1 MDREQLDR
9 LKKDIKY
16 LGFGETN
23 TILYTE
29 LEDQIENGPVDF
41 HLQTEAFFD
50 DDTRIEAKLYF
61 ELSKDSTRYIFK
73 RYVATLH
80 YSNQPEKTRTQTIYI
95 YRGKGFTFKETF
107 NLLEGRA
114 VNRNHTDFEGSEYNA
129 WTELNFNEKDK
140 HGNYRTREYREPFRY
155 DLEKALEIYR
165 IAELK
170 NDTLRTEVIRSLQR
184 GNIHPVKLLKG
195 SKWEKVFIEANP
207 SNRLITIRS
216 LATKAVVDYKK
227 DPEGEIPATKIPDTA
242 NGSKP
247 EEGQE
252 FMPSELGIIGVP
264 TETEELEE
272 EELQPAEGQLQPVEG
287 RPQPATTRSSHRKRI
302 YK

>member
-1 MDREQLDR
+1 MNNEQIEK
-9 LKKDIKY
+9 LKKDVKY

-23 TILYTE
+23 LILYTE
-29 LEDQIENGPVDF
+29 LEEEIEKGPVDF
-41 HLQTEAFFD
+41 QLDTETFFD

-80 YSNQPEKTRTQTIYI
+80 YSNQPEKTRTQTIYL

-114 VNRNHTDFEGSEYNA
+114 VNRNHIDFEGQEYNA

-140 HGNYRTREYREPFRY
+140 HGNYRTRDFREHYRY
-155 DLEKALEIYR
+155 DLEKALEIYP
-165 IAELK
+165 ILELK
-170 NDTLRTEVIRSLQR
+170 NDQLRTELIRALQR
-184 GNIHPVKLLKG
+184 GNIHPVTLLKG

-207 SNRLITIRS
+207 ANRLITIRS

-242 NGSKP
+242 IGSKP

-252 FMPSELGIIGVP
+252 FPPSELGVIGAP
-264 TETEELEE
+264 TETEEPAE
-272 EELQPAEGQLQPVEG
+272 EELQPAEGQL
-287 RPQPATTRSSHRKRI
+287 QPATTRSSHRKRI